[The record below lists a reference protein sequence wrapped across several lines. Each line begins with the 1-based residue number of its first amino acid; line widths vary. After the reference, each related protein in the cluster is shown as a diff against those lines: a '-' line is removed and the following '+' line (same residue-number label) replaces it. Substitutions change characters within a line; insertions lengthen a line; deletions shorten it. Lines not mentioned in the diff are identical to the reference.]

1 MPATVGLRRPPR
13 AVVVAGEPHHCGEE
27 RISPGGLG
35 GGGYSIL
42 SILGL
47 AWHHPRCEIREMRH
61 AFEISTFVAET
72 WQKAQGSILIHSSL
86 TGPETV

>member
-47 AWHHPRCEIREMRH
+47 ASFDYSNYCDLVRRLNLAR
-61 AFEISTFVAET
+61 
-72 WQKAQGSILIHSSL
+72 
-86 TGPETV
+86 